1 MGKVSIFLHRSV
13 QDHTDFIAEKIL
25 GLSRSET
32 IETMIRYIYDNDL
45 KSEVFEDHNY
55 DDNLEEFEEKVEEY
69 KDKMAL
75 IWEKAEEDDSGDE
88 DEDED
93 ESEEAGLLED

>member
-1 MGKVSIFLHRSV
+1 MGNVTIYLHRSCHDYI
-13 QDHTDFIAEKIL
+13 DHLAENVL

-32 IETMIRYIYDNDL
+32 IETMLRHVLDEDL
-45 KSEVFEDHNY
+45 ESEVWENY
-55 DDNLEEFEEKVEEY
+55 DDLLEEFEGKVEEY
-69 KDKMAL
+69 KDKMTPV
-75 IWEKAEEDDSGDE
+75 WEKAEEDDSGDE